1 MQVSNSTGRN
11 TDYRVGASGG
21 GGGSNFNFTADS
33 GSTNSS
39 TATLVGGLLNPGD
52 TELCLNPWPCTVAFM
67 IDGNVVITRDF
78 TEDPGLVALIETSEG
93 FDLAITP
100 MNDNSFATS

>member
-21 GGGSNFNFTADS
+21 GGGSNLSFSGS
-33 GSTNSS
+33 GSTTSS
-39 TATLVGGLLNPGD
+39 TATLVGGLLSPGD
-52 TELCLNPWPCTVAFM
+52 TELCPNSWPCTVAFM

-78 TEDPGLVALIETSEG
+78 TEDPGLVALIEAEG
-93 FDLAITP
+93 GYDLSITP
-100 MNDNSFATS
+100 MGDDSSPAA